1 MVPIQNL
8 YENPPVSSNVLEV
21 VVVVGDTPTHTHTHS
36 DKQVG
41 NPVSRLSFL
50 ESKLKIAYGEWALL
64 ISQEEFWFSF
74 VAHLV

>member
-1 MVPIQNL
+1 MHVAPI
-8 YENPPVSSNVLEV
+8 
-21 VVVVGDTPTHTHTHS
+21 THTHS

-64 ISQEEFWFSF
+64 ISQEEFWC
-74 VAHLV
+74 VELV